1 MYLLFSNSNQSVAR
15 FAVLIHIVFTYSY
28 W

>member
-1 MYLLFSNSNQSVAR
+1 MYLLFSDSNQSVAR